1 MSIRDSYYFALL
13 EVHNGRPISVKTCFK
28 GQQGDLTTL
37 SRTVCRCQKQP
48 DGSLRPEYGFDDEEN
63 ANCFIDPLTPRER
76 LIILGGG
83 HIAQP
88 LCEFAARCDFS
99 VTVVDDRM
107 DFANEGRFPLARE
120 VICDSFENAINK
132 LHITPYDF
140 VVVITRGHRHD
151 ANCLR
156 ALFQQREP
164 AYLGMIGSRRRVR
177 GLLDMLKEEGL
188 DEERLGQICTPIGL
202 AIGAVSPAE
211 IAISI
216 LSQVIE

>member
-156 ALFQQREP
+156 ALFQHIGKHV
-164 AYLGMIGSRRRVR
+164 LGGGSVAFW
-177 GLLDMLKEEGL
+177 
-188 DEERLGQICTPIGL
+188 IC
-202 AIGAVSPAE
+202 
-211 IAISI
+211 
-216 LSQVIE
+216 

>member
-1 MSIRDSYYFALL
+1 MSIRDAYYFALL

-88 LCEFAARCDFS
+88 LCEFAARCDF
-99 VTVVDDRM
+99 R
-107 DFANEGRFPLARE
+107 
-120 VICDSFENAINK
+120 
-132 LHITPYDF
+132 
-140 VVVITRGHRHD
+140 
-151 ANCLR
+151 
-156 ALFQQREP
+156 
-164 AYLGMIGSRRRVR
+164 
-177 GLLDMLKEEGL
+177 
-188 DEERLGQICTPIGL
+188 
-202 AIGAVSPAE
+202 
-211 IAISI
+211 
-216 LSQVIE
+216 